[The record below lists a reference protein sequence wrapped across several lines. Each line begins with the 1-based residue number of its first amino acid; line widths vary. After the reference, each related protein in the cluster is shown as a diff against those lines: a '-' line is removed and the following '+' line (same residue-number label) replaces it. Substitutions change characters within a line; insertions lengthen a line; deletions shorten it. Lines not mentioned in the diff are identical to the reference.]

1 MLADDEVGAMYDL
14 PCLCSDWIQQLAHD
28 SATYRP
34 FVPAFLSSPP
44 ASPRCPTLTRDVPVL
59 ASSRGGQSIAVLNE
73 REPGQLE
80 ALASGLRAN
89 RRGLVGE
96 VMGMLYSIL
105 PILQSSSP
113 EEMRFRILIL
123 PDQPVAEFVAHS
135 AASFFFRCERGIRST
150 VSEGAAQYAQ
160 CAMMAWLLGDQSC
173 LRLHAVNYLMALKD
187 DPLANHSTVSD
198 RRWFGLLRVSLE
210 DLVNREHNY
219 RSIGEFDRADK
230 LEEFAKGLSESFDN
244 FDVGH
249 YERCDGYRVESLRGY
264 DEDDDDYNDYDDDD
278 I

>member
-1 MLADDEVGAMYDL
+1 MRTPLDKQSAEALSKLTIARAHSAESDEAMLADDEVGAMYDL

-80 ALASGLRAN
+80 ALASGLRGSPVNSRHSRVDCAPTGV
-89 RRGLVGE
+89 GLWA
-96 VMGMLYSIL
+96 
-105 PILQSSSP
+105 SSSP

-244 FDVGH
+244 FD
-249 YERCDGYRVESLRGY
+249 LQ
-264 DEDDDDYNDYDDDD
+264 